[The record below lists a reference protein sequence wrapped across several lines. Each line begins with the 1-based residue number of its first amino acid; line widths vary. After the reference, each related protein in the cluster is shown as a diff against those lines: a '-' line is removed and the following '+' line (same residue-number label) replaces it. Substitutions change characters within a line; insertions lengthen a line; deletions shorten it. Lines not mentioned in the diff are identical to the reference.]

1 MPPRRLRKKEEMCQ
15 LHSALK
21 CRKYSRNTLSVSND
35 LTLLVTLLATHE
47 CSLTFS
53 MTLVFSLYRLRRAS
67 EATSGMPLPVFM
79 CEFPLMEKNLVYVRY
94 IPNKGRIISL

>member
-53 MTLVFSLYRLRRAS
+53 MTLVFRRRAS